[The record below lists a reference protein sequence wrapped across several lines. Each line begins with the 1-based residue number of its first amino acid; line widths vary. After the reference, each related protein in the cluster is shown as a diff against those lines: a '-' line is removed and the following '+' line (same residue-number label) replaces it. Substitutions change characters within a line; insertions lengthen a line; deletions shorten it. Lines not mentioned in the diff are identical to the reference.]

1 MMNQLWLPKTRARI
15 VYLFTQL
22 KLPTKYY
29 KKYCFSFF
37 CLFPQSYAGK
47 KIAQISLQT
56 TWKSETLLIKVF
68 TSSYSW
74 KKNALRGIRHT
85 GLLTHKNYSNERCG
99 SVHFLG
105 LEIPSKR
112 LLYWPNF
119 LFSRWENLNGF
130 KDQIICFRLGFS
142 RIL

>member
-74 KKNALRGIRHT
+74 KKTHSEESGIPACLPIKIIPMKDVVLFIFLDWKS
-85 GLLTHKNYSNERCG
+85 LLKGYYIG
-99 SVHFLG
+99 QIF
-105 LEIPSKR
+105 
-112 LLYWPNF
+112 F
-119 LFSRWENLNGF
+119 FSRWENLNGF

>member
-29 KKYCFSFF
+29 KKIVSLFSVYYHKVTQEKKCTDLCAKRHENQRHCSLKF
-37 CLFPQSYAGK
+37 LLPPIHGK
-47 KIAQISLQT
+47 KTHSEESGIPACLPIKIIPMKDVVLFIFLD
-56 TWKSETLLIKVF
+56 WKSLLKG
-68 TSSYSW
+68 Y
-74 KKNALRGIRHT
+74 
-85 GLLTHKNYSNERCG
+85 Y
-99 SVHFLG
+99 LG
-105 LEIPSKR
+105 QD
-112 LLYWPNF
+112 F
-119 LFSRWENLNGF
+119 LFSRWENLNRF